1 MLRVQMLHMN
11 IYENLYNVQRRNA
24 WRQVFFLNAHNKVPI
39 ISPLAP
45 FRSEGRLIGTVGASG
60 RMGCSGW

>member
-39 ISPLAP
+39 ISLKLRWLLSDLKA
-45 FRSEGRLIGTVGASG
+45 G
-60 RMGCSGW
+60 